1 MHPKPF
7 QSAAARLR
15 QRALHCLAAAALS
28 CGIAGNLAAQSMTA
42 EKPAATKSSVRP
54 AAESQPAAKRSKWQ
68 ELFTAQELDAW
79 QQKIAGATDEAER
92 KRLRGQRLGEIQRR
106 TKAKRA
112 EAGMPA
118 SESAAPRP
126 R

>member
-1 MHPKPF
+1 MKSS

-15 QRALHCLAAAALS
+15 LRQRTLHCLAAAAFT
-28 CGIAGNLAAQSMTA
+28 CGMAGSLAAQPMTA
-42 EKPAATKSSVRP
+42 DKSAAPKSSVRP
-54 AAESQPAAKRSKWQ
+54 AAESQPEAKRSKWQ
-68 ELFTAQELDAW
+68 ELFTADELDAW

-92 KRLRGQRLGEIQRR
+92 RRIRGQRLGEIQRR
-106 TKAKRA
+106 TKAKQA

-118 SESAAPRP
+118 SASAAPRP